1 MCIGKRQTV
10 SQPRCVTCVGTLQV
24 GAITSKAIIV
34 RMPLEP
40 QHRLMTEGRVL
51 SLRATREP
59 PLLTEAQPTPLL
71 VTSGHCGQVAQE
83 SGGGGSPSTFPSVA
97 FAQMVPVQRC

>member
-83 SGGGGSPSTFPSVA
+83 SGGGEA
-97 FAQMVPVQRC
+97 PVLFHQ